1 MPHIVIKCDGHEID
15 RRELNGPLVI
25 GRAPDC
31 DVAVRDILLSR
42 RHCRLEEEVDGWRVV
57 DLGSKNGTF
66 LNGQKLSAPRRLEG
80 YDVVQ
85 IGRARIVFYVSVP
98 DENMADRLMSPGRP
112 ADPNDSLSGTLSGFT
127 LLMPGE
133 SEAPKNMPF
142 PNPRPKDPAAYE
154 NPELQ
159 DLLRSIASSSWDS
172 IYSEARQQTRERRM
186 DLPEDDKPRR
196 VARPR
201 SPMDLSLQVNP
212 SAVSEPEIA
221 VAPRS
226 VMRMWRGRMGRQNSS
241 VALAVCLAAA
251 LGLMK
256 TWSGRSERVIRMVP
270 AAAEVIAAT
279 GVQNVAFSS
288 VAAPVHRPPSRIPL
302 DWGSLQRAGKVTAGL
317 APLLLW

>member
-1 MPHIVIKCDGHEID
+1 MPHIVIKCDGQEID
-15 RRELNGPLVI
+15 RRELSGPLVI

-42 RHCRLEEEVDGWRVV
+42 RHCRVEEAADGWKLV

-66 LNGQKLSAPRRLEG
+66 LNGQKLCAPHRLEG

-127 LLMPGE
+127 LLLPGE

-159 DLLRSIASSSWDS
+159 DLLRAIASSSWDS
-172 IYSEARQQTRERRM
+172 IYSEARQQRRDRLM

-212 SAVSEPEIA
+212 SAAVEAEIA
-221 VAPRS
+221 AAPRS

-256 TWSGRSERVIRMVP
+256 TWTGRTDRVFRIVP
-270 AAAEVIAAT
+270 AAAEVIPAT
-279 GVQNVAFSS
+279 GVQNVAFSP
-288 VAAPVHRPPSRIPL
+288 VATRVHRPPIRISI
-302 DWGSLQRAGKVTAGL
+302 DSASLQRAGKATVAL